1 MRLNTEARGLIVK
14 LCRQHFG
21 ADARVWLFGSRLDD
35 EALGGDIDLYIETT
49 IAQET
54 WLRAEAAFIWDFCS
68 TQGEQKIDLIPVHPK
83 QANLPIHQ
91 IARSNGVELG
101 LWA

>member
-1 MRLNTEARGLIVK
+1 MRLNTEARALIVK

-68 TQGEQKIDLIPVHPK
+68 AQGEQKIDLIPAHPEHTD
-83 QANLPIHQ
+83 LPIHRV
-91 IARSNGVELG
+91 ARSNGVELG
-101 LWA
+101 LQ